1 MSLRVVVTGG
11 RHYQNA
17 AEVQWALGS
26 LHATY
31 TISTLIHGRGDPADY
46 GRAQGYE

>member
-1 MSLRVVVTGG
+1 
-11 RHYQNA
+11 
-17 AEVQWALGS
+17 